1 LADLLPSYYAPALR
15 DSDEQVQIDLEKIT
29 HNPVIDSILSSVGGL
44 LVILNDKR
52 QIITANDTLL
62 KTLGVPNIEC
72 ILGQRLGEAL
82 DCPHAKEMPG
92 GCGTSKYC
100 PSCGAVIA
108 MVSSL
113 ETQEISEHKCHIEK
127 NENGNKL
134 DLSFSIRSCPIDVE
148 GKNYL
153 LLFLQDISAEER
165 WQALERVFFHDLN
178 NVIGSVMGSSEMLK
192 LKNSV
197 DESSHEAQL
206 FNQVIKR
213 LVEEVS
219 VHKILCENKGYE
231 ELTRRD
237 EYTVKELSD
246 SLESLF
252 ESHPSSKD
260 KIFQIDRE
268 GINRTLFT
276 NSTLLLRVL
285 TNMLTN
291 AFEASDP
298 GETVRLSTAIKD
310 DGVQFSVW
318 NSQYIPEEIALRV
331 FQRNFSTKS
340 NTGRGLGTYG
350 MKLFG
355 ERILGGKVKFTTEK
369 EMGTTFSI
377 YLPIEER

>member
-1 LADLLPSYYAPALR
+1 MADLLPSYFAPALR
-15 DSDEQVQIDLEKIT
+15 DSEEKVLIDLEMIT
-29 HNPVIDSILSSVGGL
+29 HNPVIDSILTSVGGL
-44 LVILNDKR
+44 LAILNDKR
-52 QIITANDTLL
+52 QIITANETLL
-62 KTLGVPNIEC
+62 KTLGVPSLDC

-82 DCPHAKEMPG
+82 DCPHAIEMPG

-100 PSCGAVIA
+100 STCGAVIA
-108 MVSSL
+108 MISSL
-113 ETQEISEHKCHIEK
+113 ETQEISEQKCHIEK
-127 NENGNKL
+127 NENGKKV
-134 DLSFSIRSCPIDVE
+134 DLSFSIRSCPIDIE
-148 GKNYL
+148 GNNYL

-165 WQALERVFFHDLN
+165 WQAMERVFFHDLN

-192 LKNSV
+192 LKNRV

-237 EYTVKELSD
+237 EYTVNELCD

-252 ESHPSSKD
+252 ETHPSSKD
-260 KIFQIDRE
+260 KIFQIDKKCT
-268 GINRTLFT
+268 NRTLFT

-291 AFEASDP
+291 AFEASEP

-340 NTGRGLGTYG
+340 DTGRGLGTYG

-355 ERILGGKVKFTTEK
+355 ERTLGGKVNFTTDKEK
-369 EMGTTFSI
+369 GTSFSI
-377 YLPIEER
+377 YIPIEDR